1 MVQQHTDDPGAPG
14 DSPLQ
19 IPLSGQRQTG
29 IPKLFWDILGRWYF
43 LVLGALVGVFLS
55 SYYLKKTPKQFES
68 TATLLVKQGTSAVIS
83 RDDVEDIDMRSDDAM
98 NTIAAQVSRVELV
111 EKVARRPEF
120 AGRSEMVYPAPQ
132 YLPEWATRF
141 LQGGTKGVEADQSGL
156 SVGEEDLVEML
167 QKRLSVTVRRRTRLL
182 DVTVSHED
190 AELARALAD
199 AFVEEYLKE
208 LAEVDQGTQNR
219 RSQGLLDQA
228 EEARQQLQDAN
239 SALAVYKRALE
250 AHAELEL
257 VEQEL
262 QDLARRYRGKHPK
275 MIAAVAKLSS
285 AKDKFLGEFRVAA
298 SSSADKGY
306 WDEAKA
312 ELSNVATD
320 GDADSELA
328 TARKLLLAR
337 TQVLDGETKS
347 RMSVFNS
354 ILVALEEAK
363 VNSIDEDVIA
373 DLHSRAMVAEFAAFP
388 SGLRVYAAGG
398 MGGVACGVGL
408 IFLLLRIDNRF
419 RTVAQVE
426 EETGMPVLSAVPV
439 LEARK
444 IEAAEKSHK
453 KKAKE
458 DEGVEAPSEKALSLS
473 PDVVFRDGLYSS
485 LYAES
490 YRILRAAVMLL
501 GDEKERKISTFSSAL
516 PGEGKTTTSVN
527 YALAT
532 ASQGK
537 KTLLLD
543 LDLRKP
549 KVHRQFNL
557 RRSELGKGMS
567 EVLSN
572 QCTPDEALTKIPGIE
587 TLDAIFAGGNAPN
600 PGELLQ
606 ERVIRKLFDWA
617 REHYDHIV
625 IDTAPVLAVPDT
637 RIILPLV
644 NNPILV
650 VRANVVPKPAV
661 FRALEML
668 EEDGSRIVGI
678 VLNGYRETRRLLGYN
693 YSYGSYRYGKYGY
706 SQYGYG
712 GYGSY
717 GSYGSD
723 DEED

>member
-1 MVQQHTDDPGAPG
+1 MQV
-14 DSPLQ
+14 
-19 IPLSGQRQTG
+19 PLSGHRRAG
-29 IPKLFWDILGRWYF
+29 IPKLFWDILGRWYL
-43 LVLGALVGVFLS
+43 LVLGAIVGVFLS

-68 TATLLVKQGTSAVIS
+68 TATLLVKQSTSGVIS

-120 AGRSEMVYPAPQ
+120 AGRAEMVYPAPQ
-132 YLPEWATRF
+132 YLPEWAARF
-141 LQGGTKGVEADQSGL
+141 LEGNAKGMDQPGPSAA
-156 SVGEEDLVEML
+156 EKDLVEML

-182 DVTVSHED
+182 DITVSHEN

-250 AHAELEL
+250 AHAALEL

-262 QDLARRYRGKHPK
+262 QELGRRYREKHPK

-285 AKDKFLGEFRVAA
+285 AKAKFLGEFRVAA
-298 SSSADKGY
+298 SSAADRAY

-312 ELSNVATD
+312 ELSNGATD

-363 VNSIDEDVIA
+363 VNSIDEEVIA
-373 DLHSRAMVAEFAAFP
+373 DLHSRAMVAESAAFP

-426 EETGMPVLSAVPV
+426 EETGMSVLSAVPV

-444 IEAAEKSHK
+444 IEAAEKSHRE
-453 KKAKE
+453 KAKE
-458 DEGVEAPSEKALSLS
+458 DEGVEAPSEKAPSLS
-473 PDVVFRDGLYSS
+473 ADVVFRDGLYSS

-516 PGEGKTTTSVN
+516 PGEGKTTTSTN

-543 LDLRKP
+543 MDLRKP

-572 QCTPDEALTKIPGIE
+572 QCTRDEALTKTPGIE

-606 ERVIRKLFDWA
+606 EKEIRKLFDWA

-668 EEDGSRIVGI
+668 EDDGSRVVGI

-723 DEED
+723 DNED

>member
-1 MVQQHTDDPGAPG
+1 MAQQHTDDPGVPG
-14 DSPLQ
+14 GSNLQ
-19 IPLSGQRQTG
+19 IPPSGQRQAA

-68 TATLLVKQGTSAVIS
+68 TATLLVKQSTSAVIN
-83 RDDVEDIDMRSDDAM
+83 RDEVEDIDMRSDDAM

-120 AGRSEMVYPAPQ
+120 AGRAEMVYPAPQ
-132 YLPEWATRF
+132 YLPEWAARF
-141 LQGGTKGVEADQSGL
+141 LKGGTKGTEADQSEL
-156 SVGEEDLVEML
+156 SAAEEDLVEML

-182 DVTVSHED
+182 DVTVSHEE

-208 LAEVDQGTQNR
+208 LAEVDQGSQSR
-219 RSQGLLDQA
+219 RSQGLLNQA

-250 AHAELEL
+250 AHGALEL
-257 VEQEL
+257 VEEET
-262 QDLARRYRGKHPK
+262 QDLGRRYRAKHPK

-285 AKDKFLGEFRVAA
+285 AKSKFLGEFRVAA
-298 SSSADKGY
+298 SSAADKSY
-306 WDEAKA
+306 WDEAKV
-312 ELSNVATD
+312 ELSSVEA
-320 GDADSELA
+320 DADAELA

-444 IEAAEKSHK
+444 IEAAEKSHNK
-453 KKAKE
+453 KEKE
-458 DEGVEAPSEKALSLS
+458 DGGAEAPSEKVLSLS

-516 PGEGKTTTSVN
+516 PGEGKTTTSTN

-537 KTLLLD
+537 KTLLMD
-543 LDLRKP
+543 MDLRKP

-572 QCTPDEALTKIPGIE
+572 QCTPDEALTKTPGIE

-606 ERVIRKLFDWA
+606 EKGIRKLFDWA

-668 EEDGSRIVGI
+668 EDDGSRVVGI

-723 DEED
+723 DSED

>member
-1 MVQQHTDDPGAPG
+1 
-14 DSPLQ
+14 
-19 IPLSGQRQTG
+19 
-29 IPKLFWDILGRWYF
+29 

-68 TATLLVKQGTSAVIS
+68 TATLLVKQSTSAVIN
-83 RDDVEDIDMRSDDAM
+83 RDEVEDIDMRSDDAM

-120 AGRSEMVYPAPQ
+120 AGRAEMVYPAPQ
-132 YLPEWATRF
+132 YLPEWAARF
-141 LQGGTKGVEADQSGL
+141 LKGGTKGTEADQSEL
-156 SVGEEDLVEML
+156 SAAEEDLVEML

-182 DVTVSHED
+182 DVTVSHEE

-208 LAEVDQGTQNR
+208 LAEVDQGSQSR
-219 RSQGLLDQA
+219 RSQGLLNQA

-250 AHAELEL
+250 AHGALEL
-257 VEQEL
+257 VEEET
-262 QDLARRYRGKHPK
+262 QDLGRRYRAKHPK

-285 AKDKFLGEFRVAA
+285 AKSKFLGEFRVAA
-298 SSSADKGY
+298 SSAADKSY
-306 WDEAKA
+306 WDEAKV
-312 ELSNVATD
+312 ELSSVEA
-320 GDADSELA
+320 DADAELA

-444 IEAAEKSHK
+444 IEAAEKSHNK
-453 KKAKE
+453 KEKE
-458 DEGVEAPSEKALSLS
+458 DGGAEAPSEKVLSLS

-516 PGEGKTTTSVN
+516 PGEGKTTTSTN

-537 KTLLLD
+537 KTLLMD
-543 LDLRKP
+543 MDLRKP

-572 QCTPDEALTKIPGIE
+572 QCTPDEALTKTPGIE

-606 ERVIRKLFDWA
+606 EKGIRKLFDWA

-668 EEDGSRIVGI
+668 EDDGSRVVGI

-723 DEED
+723 DSED

>member
-1 MVQQHTDDPGAPG
+1 MAQQHTDDPGVPG
-14 DSPLQ
+14 GSNLQ
-19 IPLSGQRQTG
+19 IPPSGQRQAA

-68 TATLLVKQGTSAVIS
+68 TATLLVKQSTSAVIN
-83 RDDVEDIDMRSDDAM
+83 RDEVEDIDMRSDDAM

-120 AGRSEMVYPAPQ
+120 AGRAEMVYPAPQ
-132 YLPEWATRF
+132 YLPEWAARF
-141 LQGGTKGVEADQSGL
+141 LKGGTKGTEADQSEL
-156 SVGEEDLVEML
+156 SAAEEDLVQML

-182 DVTVSHED
+182 DVTVSHEE

-208 LAEVDQGTQNR
+208 LAEVDQGSQSR
-219 RSQGLLDQA
+219 RSQGLLNQA

-250 AHAELEL
+250 AHGALEL
-257 VEQEL
+257 VEEET
-262 QDLARRYRGKHPK
+262 QDLGRRYRAKHPK

-285 AKDKFLGEFRVAA
+285 AKSKFLGEFRVAA
-298 SSSADKGY
+298 SSAADKSY
-306 WDEAKA
+306 WDEAKV
-312 ELSNVATD
+312 ELSSVEA
-320 GDADSELA
+320 DADAELA

-444 IEAAEKSHK
+444 IEAAEKSHNK
-453 KKAKE
+453 KEKE
-458 DEGVEAPSEKALSLS
+458 DGGAEAPSEKVLSLS

-501 GDEKERKISTFSSAL
+501 GDEKERKISIFSSAL
-516 PGEGKTTTSVN
+516 PGEGKTTTSTN

-537 KTLLLD
+537 KTLLMD
-543 LDLRKP
+543 MDLRKP

-572 QCTPDEALTKIPGIE
+572 QCTPDEALTKTPGIE

-606 ERVIRKLFDWA
+606 EKGIRKLFDWA

-668 EEDGSRIVGI
+668 EDDGSRVVGI

-723 DEED
+723 DSED